1 MSDDAFFDPERPRLC
16 KATVTYHSNLQFQ
29 DRLSYI
35 DKRYDHLRRLTQT
48 LKRKIND
55 LECPLSGLAGVVGSL
70 LDTGGQVDTKVNL
83 TLPTDAYLV
92 GSKTISEEHLTTSG
106 CHSPAISTI
115 TTRVF
120 LKDIM
125 RQDNDEENMEQIK
138 ALIEDIKREKQLMR
152 DEAHIIRGELSQ
164 AMYNEDLRSHLLNF
178 IAEFEDTWQET
189 PKKRLTGEYR
199 EEQERRRQST
209 SQGED
214 DVYTPSS
221 SDDQTYR
228 ETSF

>member
-1 MSDDAFFDPERPRLC
+1 VQRYQGCCMEQRRQALDIHRMKEKL
-16 KATVTYHSNLQFQ
+16 FQ

-48 LKRKIND
+48 LKKKIND
-55 LECPLSGLAGVVGSL
+55 LE
-70 LDTGGQVDTKVNL
+70 
-83 TLPTDAYLV
+83 
-92 GSKTISEEHLTTSG
+92 
-106 CHSPAISTI
+106 
-115 TTRVF
+115 
-120 LKDIM
+120 DIM

-138 ALIEDIKREKQLMR
+138 RLIEEIKREKQLMR

-164 AMYNEDLRSHLLNF
+164 AMYNEDLR
-178 IAEFEDTWQET
+178 
-189 PKKRLTGEYR
+189 KRLTGEYR
-199 EEQERRRQST
+199 EEQEELERRRQST

-221 SDDQTYR
+221 SDDHTYR

>member
-1 MSDDAFFDPERPRLC
+1 
-16 KATVTYHSNLQFQ
+16 
-29 DRLSYI
+29 
-35 DKRYDHLRRLTQT
+35 
-48 LKRKIND
+48 
-55 LECPLSGLAGVVGSL
+55 
-70 LDTGGQVDTKVNL
+70 
-83 TLPTDAYLV
+83 
-92 GSKTISEEHLTTSG
+92 
-106 CHSPAISTI
+106 
-115 TTRVF
+115 
-120 LKDIM
+120 M

-189 PKKRLTGEYR
+189 PKKRMTGEYR
-199 EEQERRRQST
+199 EEQEALERRRQST

-221 SDDQTYR
+221 SDEQTYR